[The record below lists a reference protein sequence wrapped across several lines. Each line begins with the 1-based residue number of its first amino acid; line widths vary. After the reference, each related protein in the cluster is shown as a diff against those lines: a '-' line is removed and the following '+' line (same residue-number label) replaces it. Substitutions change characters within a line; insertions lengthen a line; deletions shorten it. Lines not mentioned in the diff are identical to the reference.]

1 MIRDNPTHPCHSA
14 VPDAPILPVSIQV
27 LVRLCQIRGVI
38 VGCYFLMDLRV
49 AVITLRRHQP
59 EMQGERQ
66 STSIMLDNKEIAS
79 RIADDFGANATYVED
94 LLRQFQHN
102 PKSVDEE
109 WSDYFQSLLGGD
121 ASVDGSV
128 KVESATT
135 NGAATAPVS
144 AERPA
149 PAATPAPAAAGA
161 PQPAAETT
169 TAGERIQIRGP
180 ALKIVE
186 NMESSLAVPTATSAR
201 QIQIKLLDE
210 NRRWVNRH
218 LEAQGDGKTSYT
230 HFIAWAMIKA
240 LEKYPQM
247 NDGYEGIDGVSYRV
261 RRQDVNLGVAVDV
274 QKKDGSRSLLVPNIK
289 GANRMS
295 FKQFVDA
302 YQDVVKRAR
311 DGKLQVSDFQGTT
324 VSLTNPGTIGTAASS
339 PRLMAGQGA
348 IIATGAIE
356 YPAEYAAMTGE
367 ALSQLGIS
375 KVFTITSTYDHRIIQ
390 GAESGMF
397 LAYIHELLLG
407 RHDFYDEIFADIGIT
422 YKPLRWSVDVN
433 PLLLGVDRERQ
444 EIRKQART
452 FEFINAYRVRGHLI
466 ADIDPLNMV
475 PIHEHPELEAETYG
489 LSIWD
494 LDRKF
499 FTNGLG
505 GKDEATFREIWSM
518 LIKYYCGKVGTESRH
533 IQSNEQKQW
542 IRDRIERDPDPV
554 PVEVKKQLLQKL
566 IAAEQFEKFLHT
578 KYLGQKRFSVE
589 GGESIIPVLDQLI
602 QGASERGL
610 DEAVIGMSHR
620 GRLTVLA
627 NIIGNFSERIFT
639 SFEGT
644 VHPNFPADEGDV
656 KYHQGAIGTRVG
668 GAREIGEREI
678 KLTLSP
684 NPSHLE
690 FVDPVV
696 EGMARAKQ
704 D

>member
-1 MIRDNPTHPCHSA
+1 MRD
-14 VPDAPILPVSIQV
+14 D
-27 LVRLCQIRGVI
+27 R
-38 VGCYFLMDLRV
+38 
-49 AVITLRRHQP
+49 
-59 EMQGERQ
+59 
-66 STSIMLDNKEIAS
+66 EIANT
-79 RIADDFGANATYVED
+79 IANDFGANATYVED
-94 LLRQFQHN
+94 LLHQYQDN
-102 PKSVDEE
+102 PKSVGGE
-109 WSDYFQSLLGGD
+109 WNAYFNRLLAGNG
-121 ASVDGSV
+121 AIVIEV
-128 KVESATT
+128 QPV
-135 NGAATAPVS
+135 NGAAAQPALAPKPEPPAPVNAPAAQPVQTAS
-144 AERPA
+144 APA
-149 PAATPAPAAAGA
+149 PAAEPATPA
-161 PQPAAETT
+161 TT
-169 TAGERIQIRGP
+169 RATGERMQIRGS

-186 NMESSLAVPTATSAR
+186 NMEASLTVPTATSAR

-210 NRRWVNRH
+210 NRRWINRH
-218 LEAQGDGKTSYT
+218 RESHAQSKTSYT
-230 HFIAWAMIKA
+230 HFIAWAMINA
-240 LEKYPQM
+240 LQKYPQM
-247 NDGYEGIDGVSYRV
+247 NDGYEEADGAAYRV
-261 RRQDVNLGVAVDV
+261 KRPDVNLGVAVDV
-274 QKKDGSRSLLVPNIK
+274 QKKDGTRTLLVPNVK

-295 FKQFVDA
+295 FAGFIDA
-302 YQDVVKRAR
+302 YQDVVARAR
-311 DGKLQVSDFQGTT
+311 EGKLQVGDFQGTT
-324 VSLTNPGTIGTAASS
+324 ISITNPGTIGTTSSS

-356 YPAEYAAMTGE
+356 YPPEYAAMTDE

-375 KVFTITSTYDHRIIQ
+375 KIFTITSTYDHRIIQ
-390 GAESGMF
+390 GAESGLF

-407 RHDFYDEIFADIGIT
+407 QHRFYDEIFADIGIT

-433 PLLLGVDRERQ
+433 PMLSGVDRERQ
-444 EIRKQART
+444 EIRKQARI

-499 FTNGLG
+499 FCGGLG
-505 GKDEATFREIWSM
+505 GKEEATFREIWGM
-518 LIKYYCGKVGTESRH
+518 LIRYYCGKVGVESRH
-533 IQSNEQKQW
+533 IQSKEQKQW
-542 IRDRIERDPDPV
+542 LRERVERDPEPV
-554 PVEVKKQLLQKL
+554 PVEVRKQLLTKL

-589 GGESIIPVLDQLI
+589 GGESVIPVLDQLI
-602 QGASERGL
+602 LGAAERGAEDVVL
-610 DEAVIGMSHR
+610 GMSHR

-656 KYHQGAIGTRVG
+656 KYHQGATGV
-668 GAREIGEREI
+668 RETGEREI

-696 EGMARAKQ
+696 EGIARAKQ
-704 D
+704 DEISSMSTKEEARIRILPVLIHGDAAFAGQGVVTETLNL

>member
-1 MIRDNPTHPCHSA
+1 MLFLARFAASPSSDHGEISRKTKTERQM
-14 VPDAPILPVSIQV
+14 APIM
-27 LVRLCQIRGVI
+27 RD
-38 VGCYFLMDLRV
+38 Y
-49 AVITLRRHQP
+49 
-59 EMQGERQ
+59 
-66 STSIMLDNKEIAS
+66 KEIAS
-79 RIADDFGANATYVED
+79 RIADEFGANATYVED

-102 PKSVDEE
+102 PNSVDEE
-109 WSDYFQSLLGGD
+109 WGDYFQSLLGGN
-121 ASVDGSV
+121 GSV
-128 KVESATT
+128 KVESRPDAGTAQVVADA
-135 NGAATAPVS
+135 GAPAA
-144 AERPA
+144 A
-149 PAATPAPAAAGA
+149 PAATP
-161 PQPAAETT
+161 QPAPPTETT
-169 TAGERIQIRGP
+169 TGERIPIRGP

-201 QIQIKLLDE
+201 QIQIKVLDE

-218 LEAQGDGKTSYT
+218 LEAQGAGKTSYT

-247 NDGYEGIDGVSYRV
+247 NDGFEEADGVAYRV

-274 QKKDGSRSLLVPNIK
+274 QKKDGARSLLVPNVK
-289 GANRMS
+289 GANRMD
-295 FKQFVDA
+295 FRQFVDA
-302 YQDVVKRAR
+302 YQDIVKRAR
-311 DGKLQVSDFQGTT
+311 DCKLQVSDFQGPTI
-324 VSLTNPGTIGTAASS
+324 SITNPGTIGTVASS
-339 PRLMAGQGA
+339 PRLMAGQGV

-397 LAYIHELLLG
+397 LAYVHELLLG
-407 RHDFYDEIFADIGIT
+407 KHDFYDQIFADIGIT

-444 EIRKQART
+444 EIRKQARI

-494 LDRKF
+494 LDRRF
-499 FTNGLG
+499 FTGGLG
-505 GKDEATFREIWSM
+505 GKDEATFREIWAM
-518 LIKYYCGKVGTESRH
+518 LIRYYCGKIGVERRH
-533 IQSNEQKQW
+533 IQSKEQKQW
-542 IRDRIERDPDPV
+542 IRERIERDAEAV

-602 QGASERGL
+602 AGAADRGA
-610 DEAVIGMSHR
+610 EEVVFGMAHR

-627 NIIGNFSERIFT
+627 NII
-639 SFEGT
+639 
-644 VHPNFPADEGDV
+644 
-656 KYHQGAIGTRVG
+656 
-668 GAREIGEREI
+668 
-678 KLTLSP
+678 
-684 NPSHLE
+684 
-690 FVDPVV
+690 
-696 EGMARAKQ
+696 
-704 D
+704 